1 MFDTTL
7 AQNVGKHA
15 KSSGDEYSVP
25 LTEMNS
31 DKFTIS
37 DKFTSS
43 DKSSPSSSCEFL
55 YPGQVINATLVQET
69 LAKQGVNTSLRSQHN
84 SGPSIS
90 PNSNKNG
97 GTIYSRARTVQLS
110 TSQRDLTKPSFS
122 TNQNTFTQTQ
132 AINKNST
139 SDSGMERNS
148 HSHEVSSEENLIL
161 TDSSSN
167 NRTPS
172 SDDNNIVGVPHE
184 GPNCDK
190 SCMVYGHSDVCW
202 TKTDSKKGVLG
213 HQNSVQSNAS
223 SSSRESKRHQVLRPA
238 RKSGLVSSL

>member
-1 MFDTTL
+1 M
-7 AQNVGKHA
+7 
-15 KSSGDEYSVP
+15 
-25 LTEMNS
+25 
-31 DKFTIS
+31 
-37 DKFTSS
+37 
-43 DKSSPSSSCEFL
+43 
-55 YPGQVINATLVQET
+55 
-69 LAKQGVNTSLRSQHN
+69 
-84 SGPSIS
+84 
-90 PNSNKNG
+90 
-97 GTIYSRARTVQLS
+97 QLS